1 MKNNLLI
8 VITISTML
16 FLGGWKLPDA
26 GAAGFD
32 DPNVKALHA
41 TVDSMRLKAEKGDPE
56 AQNGLGMINLYGFGG
71 NQDLVAAKGWFEK
84 AASQGYPEA
93 IVQLG
98 SLYENGMG
106 VERDI
111 TKAVELYRKAA
122 DLSYPQGRFRLGLL
136 LLDGTGVTKNVAE
149 GEKLLRSA
157 CDNGY
162 RTSCGILMWREN
174 KLAEA
179 RAAFN
184 LQCQA
189 GDQLACGFQAQLG
202 PALAGEEAGPAGT
215 DKGQGGMGI
224 YLVIGLVLVGLLI
237 FWLIR
242 TDPGDDEEKSV

>member
-1 MKNNLLI
+1 MKNYLLI
-8 VITISTML
+8 TINVL
-16 FLGGWKLPDA
+16 LLLGVGKLPIA
-26 GAAGFD
+26 VAAGFD
-32 DPNVKALHA
+32 DPNIKALHES
-41 TVDSMRLKAEKGDPE
+41 VNSMRTKAEKGDPE

-71 NQDLVAAKGWFEK
+71 AQDLVAAKDWFEK
-84 AASQGYPEA
+84 AANQGYPEA

-106 VERDI
+106 VEKDVA
-111 TKAVELYRKAA
+111 KAAASYRKAA
-122 DLSYPQGRFRLGLL
+122 ELNYPQGRFRLGLL
-136 LLDGTGVTKNVAE
+136 HLDGVGVAKNEAE

-162 RTSCGILMWREN
+162 RTSCGVLLWREN

-202 PALAGEEAGPAGT
+202 PALAGEEGNQGAGAGR
-215 DKGQGGMGI
+215 GHGLGI

-242 TDPGDDEEKSV
+242 NDPGDDEEKSV

>member
-1 MKNNLLI
+1 MKSFLLI
-8 VITISTML
+8 AITISAL
-16 FLGGWKLPDA
+16 LLPGKGNLPDA
-26 GAAGFD
+26 AAAFD
-32 DPNVKALHA
+32 DPNIKALHES
-41 TVDSMRLKAEKGDPE
+41 VNSMRDKAEKGDPE

-71 NQDLVAAKGWFEK
+71 AQDLVAAKAWFEK
-84 AASQGYPEA
+84 AANQGYPEA

-106 VERDI
+106 VEKDVA
-111 TKAVELYRKAA
+111 KAAASYRKAA
-122 DLSYPQGRFRLGLL
+122 DLNYPQGRFRLGLL
-136 LLDGTGVTKNVAE
+136 YFDGTGVDKNEAE

-162 RTSCGILMWREN
+162 RTSCGVLMLREN

-202 PALAGEEAGPAGT
+202 PALAGEEAAQAGSG
-215 DKGQGGMGI
+215 DKGMGI

-242 TDPGDDEEKSV
+242 NDPGEDEEKSV